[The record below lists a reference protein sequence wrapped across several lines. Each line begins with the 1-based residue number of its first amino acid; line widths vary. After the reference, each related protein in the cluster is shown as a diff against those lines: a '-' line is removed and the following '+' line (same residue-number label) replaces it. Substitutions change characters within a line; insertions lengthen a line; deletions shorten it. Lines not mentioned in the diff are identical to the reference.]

1 MSEVITPVTVIGDS
15 AIGGTATVDSGDI
28 AVVAGNLSSIDVVS
42 NSIGSV
48 LTNAT
53 NIASI
58 NTVAG
63 SNTQVVNVSD
73 NMAKVQT
80 VFSNIDSVITDAN
93 NITSIN
99 TVAASNTQVVNVS
112 NNMTKV
118 QTVYDKL
125 GELNRYYTTFLGTS
139 ATDPTLRLDGSAV
152 QTGDL
157 YYSTSM
163 PGMKVKTA
171 SGWEA
176 SGSGISG
183 SFKFSAGSAAAPS
196 ITTVG
201 DEDTGVYFPAANT
214 TALTTNGVARLSVGP
229 TGTVTIGGDTSLNTF
244 SVSGA
249 STFTTAPIVS
259 STTALQAV
267 FTGSDKSLVSN
278 AITGTGNVVMSASP
292 TLTGT
297 IAGASQTLSGTL
309 AVTGVITATGG
320 VTGSLTG
327 NVTGNVSG
335 SAGSCTGNAATATA
349 LATGRTIGITGD
361 VSYTSGSFDGTGNVT
376 GAATLATT
384 GVSAGS
390 YGSTSSIPTITV
402 DAKGRVTSVTSNA
415 ITIAAGAVGGGTDKI
430 FWENDQTVTTNY
442 TMTSNKNAV
451 SAGPITVNTG
461 VTVTIPTGG
470 VWTLV

>member
-28 AVVAGNLSSIDVVS
+28 AVVAGNLSSIDIVS
-42 NSIGSV
+42 NNITSV
-48 LTNAT
+48 
-53 NIASI
+53 
-58 NTVAG
+58 V
-63 SNTQVVNVSD
+63 
-73 NMAKVQT
+73 
-80 VFSNIDSVITDAN
+80 TDAN

-125 GELNRYYTTFLGTS
+125 GELNRYYTTFIGTS

-176 SGSGISG
+176 AGSGISG
-183 SFKFSAGSAAAPS
+183 TFKFSAGSVSAPS
-196 ITTVG
+196 ITTFG

-229 TGTVTIGGDTSLNTF
+229 TGTITISGDTQLNTLSASGSSQLGSL
-244 SVSGA
+244 SVSGNTQLNTLSYSTLTA
-249 STFTTAPIVS
+249 SPVHNFVDASAVAGFDVDKKLVSLGSTGTGSVVLNNAPRMYGTTTV
-259 STTALQAV
+259 TAL
-267 FTGSDKSLVSN
+267 TSIG
-278 AITGTGNVVMSASP
+278 AITGNVTGN
-292 TLTGT
+292 
-297 IAGASQTLSGTL
+297 I
-309 AVTGVITATGG
+309 
-320 VTGSLTG
+320 TG

-376 GAATLATT
+376 GTATLATT

-390 YGSTSSIPTITV
+390 YGSTSAIPSITV
-402 DAKGRVTSVTSNA
+402 DAKGRVTSISNNA
-415 ITIAAGAVGGGTDKI
+415 ITVAAGAVGGGTDRT
-430 FWENDQTVTTNY
+430 FWENDQVVTTSY
-442 TMTSNKNAV
+442 TLTSNKNAV
-451 SAGPITVNTG
+451 TAGPISVNTG

-470 VWTLV
+470 VWTVV